1 MFRLFYLERLQQT
14 QSPDSPEAQ
23 QQSFNEFV
31 NLVVTAQQA
40 PALKLTD
47 RHDVQLG
54 LELQKLK
61 LYSSVA
67 LQAMAMDIQPTEEEL
82 KKAYDEAVKEVK
94 QDQYKARHILV
105 KEEAEAKKL
114 IAELDK
120 KADFTELAKKHSIG
134 PAGKNGGDLDW
145 FTAGQ
150 MVKPFS
156 DAAAALEKGS
166 YTKTPVQTQFGWHVI
181 LLEDKRVA
189 EPPSF
194 EDAKPQLIAAI
205 QRNKLGEQIIEL
217 RKTTKLE
224 LNEDV
229 IKLKEDPAKAEA
241 EKTAPAKAD
250 AAPRSNPMPPGPA
263 TGPGAPTSPDQIQT
277 NFGPSTGAPA
287 RPRCLAE
294 LANSSKYIRICLC
307 YKILEQCRAHL
318 SVDALRR
325 RPFRRPPGPGHPDG
339 GPGPRPGVRGWGCSP
354 RPAGRPRRHCR
365 HPDGLHP
372 GPAAR
377 TDQPPGGMPALS
389 PCRSLQAIPGP
400 TGSTIAQRP
409 GAASVIRV
417 PGFRERQGGPRPP
430 PP

>member
-1 MFRLFYLERLQQT
+1 MKSAYPHSHRASALAAALAAILTATSVQAADAAKPAAAPATAPAAAAAPEAPQADVRLATINGVPYSLDLFRIFYLERLQQT
-14 QSPDSPEAQ
+14 QSQDTPEAQ
-23 QQSFNEFV
+23 QQSFNDFI

-40 PALKLTD
+40 PALKLTE

-54 LELQKLK
+54 LELQKMK

-229 IKLKEDPAKAEA
+229 IKLKEDPAKGEA
-241 EKTAPAKAD
+241 EKTAPAKAE
-250 AAPRSNPMPPGPA
+250 PA
-263 TGPGAPTSPDQIQT
+263 
-277 NFGPSTGAPA
+277 
-287 RPRCLAE
+287 
-294 LANSSKYIRICLC
+294 K
-307 YKILEQCRAHL
+307 K
-318 SVDALRR
+318 
-325 RPFRRPPGPGHPDG
+325 
-339 GPGPRPGVRGWGCSP
+339 
-354 RPAGRPRRHCR
+354 
-365 HPDGLHP
+365 
-372 GPAAR
+372 
-377 TDQPPGGMPALS
+377 
-389 PCRSLQAIPGP
+389 
-400 TGSTIAQRP
+400 
-409 GAASVIRV
+409 
-417 PGFRERQGGPRPP
+417 
-430 PP
+430 